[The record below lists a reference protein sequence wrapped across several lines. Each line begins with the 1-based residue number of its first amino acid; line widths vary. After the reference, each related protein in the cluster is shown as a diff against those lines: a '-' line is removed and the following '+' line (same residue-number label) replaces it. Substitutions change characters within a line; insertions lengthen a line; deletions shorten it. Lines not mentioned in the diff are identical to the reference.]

1 MKNTKKKIIYVIV
14 FFLISKQMIF
24 LFLFIYIYI
33 NANFDYAEQLSFL
46 LRTLN
51 IMFSHICLT
60 LLFLFPLSYGADT
73 TKQSPKKGLVVPYWP
88 NHKCGDFENF
98 ETVGWWYNY
107 HTHQDPR
114 QCNNNRY
121 DQLILHFLF
130 LRNYPNL
137 YSITMKHL
145 QSFATKKY
153 LMRTFCLK

>member
-1 MKNTKKKIIYVIV
+1 M
-14 FFLISKQMIF
+14 FL
-24 LFLFIYIYI
+24 
-33 NANFDYAEQLSFL
+33 
-46 LRTLN
+46 
-51 IMFSHICLT
+51 HICLT

-137 YSITMKHL
+137 YSITMEHL
-145 QSFATKKY
+145 RSLTKKFQCEDY
-153 LMRTFCLK
+153 SLIVIIQIYFVCKSMIFIFGIVLQIHHK